1 MSNIFI
7 NRNRSQ
13 GAYGIPIEKQQFL
26 TTDQSWYKRGKISKA
41 GNDTF
46 YKTSLRYGANLDL
59 SPKHVGMDWTIMDTS
74 DTIKL
79 NAE

>member
-1 MSNIFI
+1 M
-7 NRNRSQ
+7 
-13 GAYGIPIEKQQFL
+13 
-26 TTDQSWYKRGKISKA
+26 TKA

-46 YKTSLRYGANLDL
+46 YKTSLKYGANLDL